1 MSLILAIFQ
10 NIYVISIGKGQLGVG
25 IKNNLSYE
33 VVSSLPCLE
42 AGLGSITFLSGTLL
56 ITFNVMHDNSMNVQ
70 VRCVISLNSLPFMT
84 FWCKIMTKT
93 KFEL

>member
-1 MSLILAIFQ
+1 VCREKNTDLPRANFI
-10 NIYVISIGKGQLGVG
+10 IGG
-25 IKNNLSYE
+25 
-33 VVSSLPCLE
+33 VSSSPCLE
-42 AGLGSITFLSGTLL
+42 AGLGLITFLSGTLL
-56 ITFNVMHDNSMNVQ
+56 ITFNVMHDNSMNIQ

>member
-1 MSLILAIFQ
+1 MSGKKHRPARANFI
-10 NIYVISIGKGQLGVG
+10 IGG
-25 IKNNLSYE
+25 
-33 VVSSLPCLE
+33 VSSSPCFE

-56 ITFNVMHDNSMNVQ
+56 ITFNAMHDNSMNVQ

-84 FWCKIMTKT
+84 FWYKIMTKT

>member
-1 MSLILAIFQ
+1 MCREKNTDLPRANFF
-10 NIYVISIGKGQLGVG
+10 IGG
-25 IKNNLSYE
+25 
-33 VVSSLPCLE
+33 VSSSPCLE

-56 ITFNVMHDNSMNVQ
+56 ITFNVMHDNSMNIQ

-84 FWCKIMTKT
+84 FWYKIMTKT